1 MNFQKID
8 IFQGLSVSNWTL
20 HVIVIQA
27 STETEFTSALAEV
40 DDRIAGHKLPVVM
53 AYFFPQEKC
62 DAQFTQFME
71 YFSKKL
77 FSKKKFQKLIFT
89 KNNFSKTTFQKHFF
103 KNPFF
108 FFKKYS
114 FSTANFI
121 NAAQPHVIVGILPCT
136 NTNLRE
142 VDNKELREVM
152 DVNVAA
158 FTMFAEFPGVNI
170 INIQHPDDP
179 FIVDNNSEEDNRS
192 IQFLQRIHDR
202 SIGFLPKFEEVQK
215 PRNKQGL
222 AGKLQVSTETAAY
235 LFPSRRAITAAN
247 MRKGWKR
254 LGGNVVRCGE
264 M

>member
-1 MNFQKID
+1 MDHNFWKSLEFSKNRYFSRSVCIKLDTSCHCDSSEHRNRVHVRARRSRRPDRRAQVASGD
-8 IFQGLSVSNWTL
+8 GL
-20 HVIVIQA
+20 
-27 STETEFTSALAEV
+27 
-40 DDRIAGHKLPVVM
+40 
-53 AYFFPQEKC
+53 FFPAREMRRAVYPIYGIFFEKTI
-62 DAQFTQFME
+62 F
-71 YFSKKL
+71 
-77 FSKKKFQKLIFT
+77 KKKVP
-89 KNNFSKTTFQKHFF
+89 KTHFYEKQIF

-114 FSTANFI
+114 LSTANFI

-192 IQFLQRIHDR
+192 VQFLQRIHDR

-254 LGGNVVRCGE
+254 LGVNVVRCGE